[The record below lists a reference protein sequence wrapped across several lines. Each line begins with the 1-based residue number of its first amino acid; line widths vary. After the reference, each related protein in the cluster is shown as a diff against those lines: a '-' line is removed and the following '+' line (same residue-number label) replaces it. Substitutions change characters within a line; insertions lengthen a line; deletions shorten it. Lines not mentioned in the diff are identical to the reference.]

1 MLVDKIFYP
10 KSTLLLIG
18 VRKIKPSI
26 VVANNRFFSKVLD
39 LYNFQYSYNGVY
51 KFTNCSDH
59 AMMIAI
65 NEVFSK
71 SPKHQPVDRT
81 GLTKS
86 PLNQHI
92 ERPWKIPT
100 QQLSLDQAFK
110 ERVDNL
116 LSTQQRINLFWSGGI
131 DSTAMITAFLKHSPD
146 KKQLRILYSPYSTYE
161 HPGYLEFLKKNSDL
175 ELVDISGTVY
185 LNCQFDGIFITGDGG
200 DELMGSLD
208 ETFFETHGA
217 DGLSKS
223 WKDFF
228 YQENPDSNFIEFCE
242 KHFAQA
248 GRPIDTVLDARWWF
262 YTTCKNT
269 AMLYDTKLPYF
280 LDYDNFNVGMIHGF
294 FDCYEFEKYIYWN
307 TDKIITSSDYS
318 GWKQIFKNYC
328 CEFDGFKSW
337 SDNKTKVN
345 SGQTIFYM
353 EKKIILKNL
362 RWIMLL
368 TDGTRITT
376 PNLPLFSEN
385 EYREKYNTQ
394 LDYLFNVVN

>member
-1 MLVDKIFYP
+1 MLVDKIFYL

-26 VVANNRFFSKVLD
+26 VVANNRFFSKILD

-86 PLNQHI
+86 PLNHHI

-116 LSTQQRINLFWSGGI
+116 LNTQQRINLFWSGGI

-200 DELMGSLD
+200 DEPVSY
-208 ETFFETHGA
+208 TH
-217 DGLSKS
+217 LTL
-223 WKDFF
+223 
-228 YQENPDSNFIEFCE
+228 P
-242 KHFAQA
+242 
-248 GRPIDTVLDARWWF
+248 
-262 YTTCKNT
+262 TTER
-269 AMLYDTKLPYF
+269 
-280 LDYDNFNVGMIHGF
+280 V
-294 FDCYEFEKYIYWN
+294 
-307 TDKIITSSDYS
+307 
-318 GWKQIFKNYC
+318 
-328 CEFDGFKSW
+328 
-337 SDNKTKVN
+337 
-345 SGQTIFYM
+345 
-353 EKKIILKNL
+353 
-362 RWIMLL
+362 
-368 TDGTRITT
+368 
-376 PNLPLFSEN
+376 
-385 EYREKYNTQ
+385 
-394 LDYLFNVVN
+394 